1 MQKQLQTLITMLT
14 KQR

>member
-14 KQR
+14 KQW